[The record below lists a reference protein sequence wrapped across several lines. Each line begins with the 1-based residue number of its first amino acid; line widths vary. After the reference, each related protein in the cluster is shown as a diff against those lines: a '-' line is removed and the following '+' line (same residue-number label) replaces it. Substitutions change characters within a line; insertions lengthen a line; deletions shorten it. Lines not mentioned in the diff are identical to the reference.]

1 MNRRPGR
8 VRLLATA
15 LILMFN
21 GRTVPVL
28 GGATLMSH
36 LRVGNT
42 VCGGM
47 QLRLRGGVQGVLE
60 KGYRSKQELMEELQV
75 GLCEVFC

>member
-1 MNRRPGR
+1 
-8 VRLLATA
+8 
-15 LILMFN
+15 
-21 GRTVPVL
+21 
-28 GGATLMSH
+28 MSH